1 MADFA
6 TAEDVQNGWRPPPGT
21 EQADIVAKIAAA
33 SQWIRDRKPDLADD
47 HPQAQYVVV
56 DVVRNALTNA
66 KYAGHTQYSRTVG
79 GVTRSGTLVDPG
91 GSLVITDFHKQL
103 LGISL
108 ATMPQYHFGDC

>member
-1 MADFA
+1 MAAFA
-6 TAEDVQNGWRPPPGT
+6 TPDDISTGWRT
-21 EQADIVAKIAAA
+21 LTAAEEVDVVSKIAAV
-33 SQWIRDRKPDLADD
+33 SQWIVDKKPDLADG
-47 HPQAQYVVV
+47 HPQAKYVVV
-56 DVVRNALTNA
+56 DVVRAARTNA

-108 ATMPQYHFGDC
+108 AIMPQYHFGDC